1 MAVVAR
7 DAGVQMQGL
16 VVGVGMAV
24 GVGVGVWA
32 VLAELAGQSMDEGG
46 EGGYRR
52 LTILCDTVSFQD
64 RRTTGKAIT
73 VLGNFVS
80 VVLDRA

>member
-32 VLAELAGQSMDEGG
+32 VLAELAGQSMDE